1 MSGSTLELPPDVSAD
16 EARVLLAMKLYETGR
31 LSLGKAADFAGFSKR
46 TFMEML
52 GKAGIAV
59 FDHPADEL
67 ATEVPD
73 GTGD

>member
-1 MSGSTLELPPDVSAD
+1 VSETTLKLPPQVSAE

-31 LSLGKAADFAGFSKR
+31 LSLGKAAEFSGYSKR

-52 GKAGIAV
+52 GKAGVAV

-67 ATEVPD
+67 ADEARD
-73 GTGD
+73 